1 MLSDFGARRCRNK
14 SASGRHIKRLDTI
27 TASAAGVNQVA
38 SIGNLYFGWQLAH
51 HGGGGRDL
59 IDSFT
64 FNTERH

>member
-38 SIGNLYFGWQLAH
+38 SIGNLYFG
-51 HGGGGRDL
+51 
-59 IDSFT
+59 
-64 FNTERH
+64 